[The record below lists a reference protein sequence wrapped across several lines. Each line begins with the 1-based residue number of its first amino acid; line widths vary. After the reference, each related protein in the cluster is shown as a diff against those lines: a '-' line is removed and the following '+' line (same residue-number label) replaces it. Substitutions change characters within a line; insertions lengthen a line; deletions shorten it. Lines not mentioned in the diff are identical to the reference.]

1 MKSPMIRL
9 AFGALFWRVFLGL
22 FLISEFVIWRTLWVR
37 RFRKAR
43 RVAITILAIP
53 RSLFFAFFAAAVLT
67 VLADLLVRFVVRPA
81 AARWLAPGRG
91 SGASGSSLPFKLEA
105 GEIIIAECPARRTSG
120 RSWRPGTLA
129 RTGHRV
135 WFVPISWDEE
145 PWSLAIEQV
154 QAIRIEPAPRFWW
167 GLVLGMPDRIS
178 LVDRAGSET
187 RFAVAEPA
195 AVLDWFRA
203 AGVAEYQYPS

>member
-1 MKSPMIRL
+1 MKPPPIRL

-81 AARWLAPGRG
+81 AARWLAPGSG
-91 SGASGSSLPFKLEA
+91 TGASSLAFRLEA
-105 GEIIIAECPARRTSG
+105 GETIAAECPARRASG

-129 RTGHRV
+129 RTGHRI
-135 WFVPISWDEE
+135 WFVPIRWDVE
-145 PWSLAIEQV
+145 PWSLEIERV
-154 QAIRIEPAPRFWW
+154 QAVRVEPAPRFWW

-178 LVDRAGSET
+178 LVDRDGAAT
-187 RFAVAEPA
+187 RFAVAEPT